1 MSKDFNAEE
10 ESVVLRM
17 VQAVA
22 LPVLGNVCHVFMNGL
37 NHVQVSEFA
46 WHSIFVIPLYPVIQF
61 FSWNVDACNFGF
73 GLLCGVCRRFMV
85 WKNCM
90 MRCCIDPRTSLLFQ
104 YEQFN

>member
-46 WHSIFVIPLYPVIQF
+46 WHSIFFLYLSTQLFDYSVGMLMRAIF
-61 FSWNVDACNFGF
+61 DLGYCVVFVAGLWFG
-73 GLLCGVCRRFMV
+73 
-85 WKNCM
+85 K
-90 MRCCIDPRTSLLFQ
+90 IA
-104 YEQFN
+104 

>member
-37 NHVQVSEFA
+37 NRVQVSEFA
-46 WHSIFVIPLYPVIQF
+46 WHLIFRY
-61 FSWNVDACNFGF
+61 
-73 GLLCGVCRRFMV
+73 
-85 WKNCM
+85 
-90 MRCCIDPRTSLLFQ
+90 TSLPSYSILWL
-104 YEQFN
+104 EC

>member
-37 NHVQVSEFA
+37 NCVQVRICTAFDFLLYLSTQLFNSSVGMLMRA
-46 WHSIFVIPLYPVIQF
+46 ILDLGYCVVFVAGL
-61 FSWNVDACNFGF
+61 WFG
-73 GLLCGVCRRFMV
+73 
-85 WKNCM
+85 K
-90 MRCCIDPRTSLLFQ
+90 IA
-104 YEQFN
+104 